1 MPHPGT
7 DDSRVRHVRRM
18 LRRDRG
24 EDGMGLIE
32 VVIAIALILSSSV
45 LSLTA
50 VTSGF
55 RDDDVGSQ
63 RLQASQLLATEL
75 RTGGCG
81 SVTTV
86 TELGTTYH
94 VTVTPSTCAAGTTD
108 TGTATWSSNGQSFK
122 LSIESVTSPS
132 TGTASAYSVTT

>member
-1 MPHPGT
+1 M
-7 DDSRVRHVRRM
+7 
-18 LRRDRG
+18 RRDRS

-32 VVIAIALILSSSV
+32 VVIAIALILSASV
-45 LSLTA
+45 LALTA

-81 SVTTV
+81 TFTTV
-86 TELGTTYH
+86 AELGTTYH
-94 VTVTPSTCAAGTTD
+94 VTISPASCAAGTTD
-108 TGTATWSSNGQSFK
+108 TGTATWSSNGQSFQ
-122 LSIESVTSPS
+122 LSIKSVTSPT